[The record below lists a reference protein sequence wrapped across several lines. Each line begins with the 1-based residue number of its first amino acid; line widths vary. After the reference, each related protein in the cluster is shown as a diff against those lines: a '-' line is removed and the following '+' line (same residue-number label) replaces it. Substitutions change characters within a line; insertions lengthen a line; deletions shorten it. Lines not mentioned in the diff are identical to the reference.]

1 MKLLLFGNPALPSD
15 NLAIKVGKGL
25 EKDGHTILHLENPLG
40 LLELD
45 LNDYVILDVAYG
57 IEKVILIDDVDK
69 LVLGRLCSLHDFDM
83 AYFLKLLRRLGKL
96 KKVRILAIP
105 QGMTVTKALP
115 AVRSLLHNL

>member
-25 EKDGHTILHLENPLG
+25 EKDGHTILQLENPLG

-45 LNDYVILDVAYG
+45 LKEYVILDVAYG
-57 IEKVILIDDVDK
+57 IKKVTLIDNVDK

-96 KKVRILAIP
+96 EKVRILAIP
-105 QGMTVTKALP
+105 QRMSAPKALL